1 MKWLQNANAA
11 WQRVIHLPYLGRGL
25 FVCAL
30 GMLMVAISQDWHR
43 THPDEDVGEAIEM
56 AERSNQPVPYGIQR
70 LARILPYLNL
80 WITLGSVVLLLVI
93 WRRWNQPK
101 RLQFP
106 LTVAAVSVTFWAVAS
121 ELVSY
126 IAQAQMTEMGE
137 PPVPTAFFVK
147 QAMMAVTLLSMPLAF
162 RYYLKCGIL
171 ERYTLRSFL
180 QPLLFCFIS
189 FTALWIIA
197 DLLDNLKDFQE
208 AKSKLAD
215 VLGFYAGLLPY
226 IYVTIIPVALLLAT
240 LYSLTKMSRAN
251 ELISLLG
258 TGQSLARVLRPIFL
272 TSIYAAFLS
281 MTANYYWAPRAEG
294 NRKAVVRALTANSAD
309 SIMADSIMFRNEQ
322 TRRTWYVSTFPF
334 SLRGGHERMRGVQM
348 REEAADGSP
357 ARTILAGSATWTP
370 RGGWRFYDGSEVIY
384 RSGDPV
390 STPPFSPD
398 KQGQLMLEVPQIDE
412 TPWSLVSYALKAD
425 FMGVPEL
432 LSYLKAHPKASA
444 DKLAP
449 FHTHLW
455 HRFALPWQALAVV
468 LFAVPLG
475 VAYSRRGAVGGIAGS
490 IFVFF
495 VFMFVNNLFLNLG
508 KGGHLPGWLTVWMP
522 HLLFGS
528 LGLLLFYYR
537 SNNRDLP
544 KLRLLPTKRKTTK
557 IARPR
562 NRDGGNFDLKPPVAT
577 S

>member
-1 MKWLQNANAA
+1 ML
-11 WQRVIHLPYLGRGL
+11 
-25 FVCAL
+25 AL
-30 GMLMVAISQDWHR
+30 GLLMVAISQDWHR
-43 THPDEDVGEAIEM
+43 THPDEDVDEAIEM
-56 AERSNQPVPYGIQR
+56 AARSGQPVPYGIER

-80 WITLGSVVLLLVI
+80 WISIGSAVLLLVV

-106 LTVAAVSVTFWAVAS
+106 ITVAAFSITGWAIAS
-121 ELVSY
+121 ELVDY
-126 IAQAQMTEMGE
+126 IAHAQMTEMGE
-137 PPVPTAFFVK
+137 PPVPAAFYFK
-147 QAMMAVTLLSMPLAF
+147 QVLLAVAVLSMPVAL

-180 QPLLFCFIS
+180 QPLVFCFVS
-189 FTALWIIA
+189 FTSLWIIA

-208 AKSKLAD
+208 AKSKLVD

-272 TSIYAAFLS
+272 ATIYAAFLS
-281 MTANYYWAPRAEG
+281 MVANYYWAPRAEG
-294 NRKAVVRALTANSAD
+294 NRKAVVRALTENSSD
-309 SIMADSIMFRNEQ
+309 SIMASSIMFRNEQ
-322 TRRTWYVSTFPF
+322 TRRTWYVGTFPF
-334 SLRGGHERMRGVQM
+334 SLRGGNQRMRGVQM
-348 REEAADGSP
+348 REEAANGRPS
-357 ARTILAGSATWTP
+357 RTVLADSAIWTP
-370 RGGWRFYDGSEVIY
+370 RGGWRFIDGNEVLY
-384 RSGDPV
+384 QDGNPV
-390 STPPFSPD
+390 GTPPFSPD
-398 KQGQLMLEVPQIDE
+398 RQGQFVLDAPQIEE

-425 FMGVPEL
+425 FMGVPEI
-432 LSYLKAHPKASA
+432 LSYLKSHPKAA
-444 DKLAP
+444 EDKLAP
-449 FHTHLW
+449 FRTHLW

-508 KGGHLPGWLTVWMP
+508 KGGHLPGWFTVWMP

-544 KLRLLPTKRKTTK
+544 KLRLLPKKRKTTQ
-557 IARPR
+557 ISRPR
-562 NRDGGNFDLKPPVAT
+562 NRQDGPLTKGAAT
-577 S
+577 

>member
-1 MKWLQNANAA
+1 MKWLQSARAA
-11 WQRVIHLPYLGRGL
+11 WRRVIHLPYLGRSS
-25 FVCAL
+25 FVIAL
-30 GMLMVAISQDWHR
+30 GLLIVAISQDWHR
-43 THPDEDVGEAIEM
+43 THPDEDVDQAIEM
-56 AERSNQPVPYGIQR
+56 AARSNQPVPLGIQR

-80 WITLGSVVLLLVI
+80 WIFIGSAVLLLVL
-93 WRRWNQPK
+93 WRRWSQPK

-106 LTVAAVSVTFWAVAS
+106 LTVAAFSIAAWAIAS
-121 ELVSY
+121 ELVEY
-126 IAQAQMTEMGE
+126 IAHAQMTEMGE
-137 PPVPTAFFVK
+137 PPVQAAFYFK
-147 QAMMAVTLLSMPLAF
+147 QVLLALAILSMPLAL

-171 ERYTLRSFL
+171 ERYTLRSFV
-180 QPLLFCFIS
+180 QPLVFCFIS
-189 FTALWIIA
+189 FTSLWIIA

-208 AKSKLAD
+208 AKSKLMD
-215 VLGFYAGLLPY
+215 VLGFYAALLPY

-272 TSIYAAFLS
+272 ATTYVAFLS
-281 MTANYYWAPRAEG
+281 MVANYHWAPRAER
-294 NRKAVVRALTANSAD
+294 NRKAVVRALTENAPD

-322 TRRTWYVSTFPF
+322 TRRTWYVGTFPF
-334 SLRGGHERMRGVQM
+334 SLRDGHQRMRGVQM

-357 ARTILAGSATWTP
+357 SRTILAGSATWTP
-370 RGGWRFYDGSEVIY
+370 RGGWRFFDGNEVLY
-384 RSGDPV
+384 KDGDPV
-390 STPPFSPD
+390 GTPPFSPD
-398 KQGQLMLEVPQIDE
+398 SHGLPVLDAPQIEE

-425 FMGVPEL
+425 FMGVPEI
-432 LSYLKAHPKASA
+432 LSYLKSHPKAA
-444 DKLAP
+444 EDKLAP

-522 HLLFGS
+522 HVLFGS
-528 LGLLLFYYR
+528 LGLVLFYFR
-537 SNNRDLP
+537 ANNRDLP
-544 KLRLLPTKRKTTK
+544 KPRLLPKKRKSTQ

-562 NRDGGNFDLKPPVAT
+562 NRQDGPLAKGAAT
-577 S
+577 

>member
-1 MKWLQNANAA
+1 M
-11 WQRVIHLPYLGRGL
+11 
-25 FVCAL
+25 FVLAL
-30 GMLMVAISQDWHR
+30 GLLIVAISQDWHR
-43 THPDEDVGEAIEM
+43 THPDEDVDQAIAM
-56 AERSNQPVPYGIQR
+56 AARSGQPVPYGIQR

-80 WITLGSVVLLLVI
+80 WIAIGSVVLLLVI

-106 LTVAAVSVTFWAVAS
+106 LTVAAFSVAGWAIAS
-121 ELVSY
+121 ELVEY
-126 IAQAQMTEMGE
+126 IAHAQMTEMGE
-137 PPVPTAFFVK
+137 PPVPAAFYFK
-147 QAMMAVTLLSMPLAF
+147 QVLLAVALLSMPLAL

-180 QPLLFCFIS
+180 QPLVFCFIS
-189 FTALWIIA
+189 FTSLWIIA

-208 AKSKLAD
+208 AKSKLVD

-226 IYVTIIPVALLLAT
+226 IYVTIIPVALLLAA

-272 TSIYAAFLS
+272 ATIYTAFLS
-281 MTANYYWAPRAEG
+281 MVANYYWAPRAER
-294 NRKAVVRALTANSAD
+294 NRKAVVRALTENAPD
-309 SIMADSIMFRNEQ
+309 SIMASAIMFRNEQ
-322 TRRTWYVSTFPF
+322 TRRTWYVGTFPF
-334 SLRGGHERMRGVQM
+334 SLRGGHERMHGVQM

-370 RGGWRFYDGSEVIY
+370 RGGWRFFDGNEVLY
-384 RSGDPV
+384 KDGDPV
-390 STPPFSPD
+390 GTPPFSPD
-398 KQGQLMLEVPQIDE
+398 KQGQPALDAPQIEE

-425 FMGVPEL
+425 FMSVPEI
-432 LSYLKAHPKASA
+432 LSYLKSHPKAAA

-508 KGGHLPGWLTVWMP
+508 KGGHLPGWFTVWMP
-522 HLLFGS
+522 HVIFGS
-528 LGLLLFYYR
+528 LGLVLFYFR

-544 KLRLLPTKRKTTK
+544 KLRLLPKKRKTTQ

-562 NRDGGNFDLKPPVAT
+562 NRAGGNFDLKPPVAT